1 MTVLNR
7 TALRSASALC
17 CCFALVLTGSGC
29 DRQSGEGAP
38 AARNIAPPEQT
49 EELPQLGDIGDFKLT
64 DQAGKSVTRETLKGE
79 PFVAAFFFTR
89 CPVVCPRLTRKM
101 REVQTQGKAQGLKFQ
116 LVSFSVDPDNDTP
129 EELQKYAKT
138 NSVDLSNWHFLTGD
152 YDVVKKTSV
161 EGFKMVLD
169 GKADPNA
176 DHFGI
181 LHGSHLV
188 LVDGGAQIRGFYRS
202 EDEDAVKRLL
212 SDIQRLGSK

>member
-1 MTVLNR
+1 MTARNR
-7 TALRSASALC
+7 YALGAGLALSCLALLGAS
-17 CCFALVLTGSGC
+17 C
-29 DRQSGEGAP
+29 DRPEGEQAP
-38 AARNIAPPEQT
+38 AAIDLSPKT
-49 EELPQLGDIGDFKLT
+49 EPKELEKLGDIGDFKLT
-64 DQAGKSVTRETLKGE
+64 DQAGKAVSRETLKGQ

-101 REVQTQGKAQGLKFQ
+101 REIQQQGKAQGLTFR
-116 LVSFSVDPDNDTP
+116 LVSFSVDPENDTP
-129 EELQKYAKT
+129 AALTKYAKE
-138 NSVDLSNWHFLTGD
+138 NSVDLSNWVLLTGD

-161 EGFKMVLD
+161 EGFKQVLE
-169 GKADPNA
+169 GKADPSA

-212 SDIQRLGSK
+212 SDIARLGSN